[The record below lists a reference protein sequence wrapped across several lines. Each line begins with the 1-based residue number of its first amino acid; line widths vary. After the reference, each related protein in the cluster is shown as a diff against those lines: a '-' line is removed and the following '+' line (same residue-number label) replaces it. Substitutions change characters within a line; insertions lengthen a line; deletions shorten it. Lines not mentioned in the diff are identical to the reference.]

1 MALHRAVNQ
10 KDRILLSQLER
21 SGIDMTLP
29 LKGVT
34 ALSLT
39 LYHKYKEMF
48 VAVLDALKR
57 TKQTGMSI
65 LFYTPFVSLRYIK
78 IDLILTKYY
87 KMKCYSIGRAV
98 NVRSVDKA
106 SRREPPIVTAARM
119 GLTNCVS
126 LLLTCL
132 PELDIERKDGQG
144 QTALWHAVKEQ
155 QDDIV
160 ALLVDAGAR
169 LFYEGMEATI

>member
-57 TKQTGMSI
+57 TKQTGMPILLCMPSI
-65 LFYTPFVSLRYIK
+65 FRRY
-78 IDLILTKYY
+78 
-87 KMKCYSIGRAV
+87 
-98 NVRSVDKA
+98 
-106 SRREPPIVTAARM
+106 
-119 GLTNCVS
+119 
-126 LLLTCL
+126 
-132 PELDIERKDGQG
+132 
-144 QTALWHAVKEQ
+144 
-155 QDDIV
+155 
-160 ALLVDAGAR
+160 R
-169 LFYEGMEATI
+169 LK